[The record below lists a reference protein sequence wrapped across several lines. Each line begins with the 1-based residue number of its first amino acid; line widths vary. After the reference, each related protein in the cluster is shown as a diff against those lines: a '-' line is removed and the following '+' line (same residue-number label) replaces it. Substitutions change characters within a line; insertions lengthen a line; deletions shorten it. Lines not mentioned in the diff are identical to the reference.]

1 MANWIVSDELDA
13 RLRERLGDAGLAEY
27 VESFFQDQLDY
38 EEDPAYR
45 ARVDAQILASEADIA
60 AGRVMDARDA
70 MRKLAADKGFKFD
83 R

>member
-13 RLRERLGDAGLAEY
+13 RLRKRLGDVAIAEY
-27 VESFFQDQLDY
+27 VESFFTDHIDY

-45 ARVDAQILASEADIA
+45 AAVDADLAASEADIA
-60 AGRVMDARDA
+60 AGRVMDAREA
-70 MRKLAADKGFKFD
+70 MHKIAADKGIKLN